1 MEVLQVHGAGLSS
14 GKLEMPSASILRK
27 AITVQ
32 QITELIKS
40 HYTISE
46 SKSDLDTANL
56 YQTSHKKSRKSPRR
70 TDCVRARVIQGY
82 NRSH

>member
-1 MEVLQVHGAGLSS
+1 MLQVQGAGLSS

-70 TDCVRARVIQGY
+70 TDCVCRRVIQGY